1 MCPWSQVA
9 FCIPEVVCHFI
20 FAKKI
25 KMFKFL
31 KFTISV
37 LQNLGPLCSAKRVD
51 ISGLTFKVS
60 PGTNLFIFF
69 YSDSKP
75 SPFIA
80 RQHLNEKKRQLLNWP
95 APVSNQP
102 HFRA

>member
-1 MCPWSQVA
+1 
-9 FCIPEVVCHFI
+9 
-20 FAKKI
+20 
-25 KMFKFL
+25 MFKFL

-75 SPFIA
+75 SPFIS
-80 RQHLNEKKRQLLNWP
+80 RQHLNEKN
-95 APVSNQP
+95 VSCSTGLRLFLIS
-102 HFRA
+102 HILEHRML